1 MKSPRF
7 WFAFILCISLTTFAL
22 LPAAAQSTVSTG
34 SIQGTVTDPNGAV
47 VPNAAVTI
55 TNKATG
61 QSSKF
66 ASSSSGT
73 YASGALIPGQY
84 EVKIEAKGFQ
94 TQVLSVP
101 VQVGNIA
108 SGSTK
113 LTLGQSTE
121 VVEVTGSAVAVNTE
135 QATVQGVLTTEQI
148 ENLPINGRNFLD
160 LAQLEPGVQIQ
171 DGGSFDP
178 TKNGFSSISF
188 GGRFGRTARI
198 EVDGIDISD
207 ETVGTTTQNLP
218 AGSIQEF
225 QVSQSS
231 LDLSTE
237 LTSSGAVNV
246 VTRSGSNKWH
256 GQGFYLFR
264 DDSIAAR
271 IAPTQVPFQRN
282 NFGGQLGGPILKDR
296 LFFFIDAERL
306 KQDSTQPVTNGAPF
320 GVNDGGFAG
329 PFRDT
334 NGVAKLDWRIGQ
346 NVHAFYR
353 FSYEQNHDITGFIP
367 NSFSPFDNVNN
378 TPVHAA
384 GLDFNT
390 GSFTHSIRF
399 GFTKFRNG
407 ITDATAGVFNPAPA
421 VAISIGSDATCLNGG
436 DAFCSGSNPLAP
448 QKTYQ
453 QNTQVKYD
461 GSRTIRSH
469 VLRYGIGYNHIQ
481 GGGFASFFGL
491 APTVN
496 SDPTAFDPT
505 NAPFGGGA
513 SNPLNYPAL
522 LVIMG
527 NGLGFSSEKP
537 AFGLPGGGLGPDNR
551 IMLYGGDSWKIKP
564 NLTVN
569 FGLRYVHD
577 TGRTDSDLA
586 PIPCSQ
592 LDPALAAPLAA
603 AGTPCNGNILDL
615 FGPGL
620 GNRIRTPGHN
630 FSPTAGLAWD
640 PTGSGKTV
648 IRAGAGIYFEN
659 SIFNNNLFNR
669 PPHLAQGLFFSTAFP
684 CAGGAPTGFTLPGGG
699 VIPANL
705 DPAILCGQPIGSV
718 ATQLGQL
725 QALYQAASKAVG
737 ASSNP
742 VFIGNTLA
750 EGANITGN
758 NIFVPNYQTPRSV
771 QMNFGFERQ
780 LGKGVVWNADYIRNV
795 GTHSLLAI
803 DVNHVGDVRFF
814 NKSVAQGAIA
824 TTLGNCGV
832 ATIDQAITLCPNNPT
847 GAPGPYT
854 PRPATIA
861 DFAGNGLTSGA
872 DLCSGAPC
880 PGAAFAGQ
888 NPNLG
893 VNQMLVPGGRSV
905 YNAFQTSLRA
915 NVRNPFTGVRGLNW
929 VVSYALSRYLGSA
942 LDSDFINTAIDN
954 NHPTQSLG
962 PNGLDR
968 THQFSF
974 GGTVDLPGS
983 FRFGS
988 VGHIYSPLP
997 TNLFLPGGGAG
1008 GIFISDVT
1016 GDGSGDGS
1024 GVYGPAGD
1032 LVPGTKLGAY
1042 GRSIKSGDLTSF
1054 IQNFNSNVAGQATP
1068 AGQVLIQNGLFSLAQ
1083 LQQLG
1088 GVIQPLDVPTG
1099 PVQSLGWLKTIDLSL
1114 AYPRKI
1120 GENFTIEPS
1129 VTIFNA
1135 FNMSNFDSSP
1145 RNSLNGF
1152 LNTGAG
1158 SVNDSTQADHN
1169 RFRTLPG
1176 TGVFN
1181 LGSPRVIEFGM
1192 KLKF

>member
-1 MKSPRF
+1 MKNARF
-7 WFAFILCISLTTFAL
+7 WFAFILSISFTTFSL
-22 LPAAAQSTVSTG
+22 LPAGAQSTVATG

-47 VPNAAVTI
+47 VQGATVTI
-55 TNKATG
+55 TNKGTG

-66 ASSSSGT
+66 TSSSSGT

-84 EVKIEAKGFQ
+84 DVKIEAKGFQ

-108 SGSTK
+108 PGNAK
-113 LTLGQSTE
+113 LTLGQSSE
-121 VVEVTGSAVAVNTE
+121 VVEVTGSAVAINTE
-135 QATVQGVLTTEQI
+135 QSTVQGVLTTEQI

-246 VTRSGSNKWH
+246 VTHSGSNKWH
-256 GQGFYLFR
+256 GQAFYLFR

-282 NFGGQLGGPILKDR
+282 NFGGELGGPILKDK
-296 LFFFIDAERL
+296 LFFFVDAERL
-306 KQDSTQPVTNGAPF
+306 KQDQTQPVTNGAPF
-320 GVNDGGFAG
+320 NPLDGGFAG

-334 NGVAKLDWRIGQ
+334 NGVAKLDWRIRES
-346 NVHAFYR
+346 VHLFYR

-390 GSFTHSIRF
+390 GNFTHSIRF
-399 GFTKFRNG
+399 GYTKFRNG
-407 ITDATAGVFNPAPA
+407 ITDATSGVFNPAPA
-421 VAISIGSDATCLNGG
+421 VAISVGSDATCLNGG

-469 VLRYGIGYNHIQ
+469 VLRYGVGYNHIQ

-496 SDPTAFDPT
+496 TDPTAFNP
-505 NAPFGGGA
+505 AVQPFAGGA
-513 SNPLNYPAL
+513 SNPLNYPVE

-551 IMLYGGDSWKIKP
+551 ILVYGGDSWKIKP

-577 TGRTDSDLA
+577 SGRTDSDLA

-615 FGPGL
+615 FGSGL

-630 FSPTAGLAWD
+630 FSPTAGFAWD

-669 PPHLAQGLFFSTAFP
+669 PPHLAQGLFFGTAVP
-684 CAGGAPTGFTLPGGG
+684 CAGGSSTGFTLPGGG
-699 VIPANL
+699 AIPANL
-705 DPAILCGQPIGSV
+705 DPAVLCGQPIGSV

-725 QALYQAASKAVG
+725 QALYQTASKAVG

-742 VFIGNTLA
+742 SFIGNTLA

-758 NIFVPNYQTPRSV
+758 NMFAPNYQTPRSV
-771 QMNFGFERQ
+771 QMNFGFEHQ
-780 LGKGVVWNADYIRNV
+780 LGKGIVWNADYVRNV

-814 NKSVAQGAIA
+814 NKTVANAAISATNAAFGCGASTSAVATNCAIA
-824 TTLGNCGV
+824 GG
-832 ATIDQAITLCPNNPT
+832 
-847 GAPGPYT
+847 
-854 PRPATIA
+854 ATIA
-861 DFAGNGLTSGA
+861 DYAGNGLTSGA
-872 DLCSGAPC
+872 DLCGGGPC
-880 PGAAFAGQ
+880 PAAAFAGQ

-893 VNQMLVPGGRSV
+893 VNQMLFPAGRSV

-915 NVRNPFTGVRGLNW
+915 NVRNPFTGVKGLNW
-929 VVSYALSRYLGSA
+929 IVSYALSRYLGAA
-942 LDSDFINTAIDN
+942 LDSDFINPAVDN

-997 TNLFLPGGGAG
+997 ANLFLPGGGAG

-1024 GVYGPAGD
+1024 SVYGPAGD

-1042 GRSIKSGDLTSF
+1042 GRKIKSNDLTGF
-1054 IQNFNSNVAGQATP
+1054 INNFNGTVAGTATP

-1088 GVIQPLDVPTG
+1088 GVIQPLDVPVA

-1120 GENFTIEPS
+1120 GENFTIEPA
-1129 VTIFNA
+1129 VAVFNA
-1135 FNMSNFDSSP
+1135 FNISNFDSSAK
-1145 RNSLNGF
+1145 NSLNGF
-1152 LNTGAG
+1152 LNTGPGA
-1158 SVNDSTQADHN
+1158 VNDSTQADHN

>member
-1 MKSPRF
+1 MRSLRF

-22 LPAAAQSTVSTG
+22 LPAGAQSTVSTG

-55 TNKATG
+55 TNKGTG

-66 ASSSSGT
+66 TSSSSGT

-94 TQVLSVP
+94 TQVLTVP

-108 SGSTK
+108 SGSAR

-256 GQGFYLFR
+256 GEAFYLFR

-282 NFGGQLGGPILKDR
+282 NFGGSLGGPIFKDK
-296 LFFFIDAERL
+296 LFFFVDAERL
-306 KQDSTQPVTNGAPF
+306 KQDSTQPVTNAAPF
-320 GVNDGGFAG
+320 GPNDGGFAA

-334 NGVAKLDWRIGQ
+334 NGVAKLDWRITE

-436 DAFCSGSNPLAP
+436 DLFCSGSNPLAP

-453 QNTQVKYD
+453 QNIQSKYD
-461 GSRTIRSH
+461 GSRTIHSH
-469 VLRYGIGYNHIQ
+469 IVRYGFGYNHIQ

-491 APTVN
+491 APLVN
-496 SDPTAFDPT
+496 TDPTAFNPAV
-505 NAPFGGGA
+505 APFLGGA
-513 SNPLNYPAL
+513 SNPLNYPVE

-630 FSPTAGLAWD
+630 FSPTAGFAWD

-684 CAGGAPTGFTLPGGG
+684 CSGGAPTGFTLPGGG

-758 NIFVPNYQTPRSV
+758 NMFVPNYQTPRSV

-915 NVRNPFTGVRGLNW
+915 NVRNPFTGVKGLNW
-929 VVSYALSRYLGSA
+929 IVSYALSRYLGSA

-1054 IQNFNSNVAGQATP
+1054 IQNFNSTMAGQATP